1 MISQKYEKLNVL
13 QVKSKEA
20 TPEQSSTFV
29 SCVEALNIIV
39 LKLSTKW
46 RYKTIKY
53 MTQSFLEI
61 LKWHSRINKLYE
73 YIFLK
78 GAAIFAST
86 IGVMRGIANIWW
98 H

>member
-46 RYKTIKY
+46 RYETIKY

-61 LKWHSRINKLYE
+61 LKWHSLDQ
-73 YIFLK
+73 
-78 GAAIFAST
+78 
-86 IGVMRGIANIWW
+86 
-98 H
+98 